1 MDWNLA
7 LSVILSGIVI
17 VFLALVILIAAVLI
31 VGKIMTS
38 IQGGDKKPKAPKTE
52 KKAEEAKPAA
62 SAPQAAMKVE
72 RGIPGEVV
80 AAISAAVASIMGSS
94 SNFTIRSVK
103 RAREA
108 RPVWSLAGMM
118 KNTKP
123 F

>member
-17 VFLALVILIAAVLI
+17 VFIALVILIIAVLL

-38 IQGGDKKPKAPKTE
+38 VQGKETPNKTQKNE
-52 KKAEEAKPAA
+52 KKEVTTKAVPNP
-62 SAPQAAMKVE
+62 PQLMKVE
-72 RGIPGEVV
+72 QGIPGEVV
-80 AAISAAVASIMGSS
+80 AAISAAVASMMGGSS
-94 SNFTIRSVK
+94 NYSIKSVK

-118 KNTKP
+118 ENTKP